1 MKRLSITFY
10 FLMFLQFCYSQNLDG
25 TYTTDFNE
33 MTLQQSGNKVTGTY
47 KYSNGVIEGTLNGK
61 ILTGTWTQSN
71 GKGKLV
77 FVFNNDFSAFSGK
90 WGHNDAEPSSAWNGK
105 KIIADIPNISGAY
118 TTDFNEMTL
127 QQSGNKVTGT
137 YKYSNG
143 VIEGTLNGKILT
155 GTWTQSNGKGK
166 LVFVFNNDFS
176 AFSGKWGHNDA
187 EPSSAWNGKKIIADI
202 PNISGAYTT
211 DFNEMTL
218 QQSGNKVTGTYKYS
232 NGVIE
237 GTLNGKILTGTWTQS
252 NGKGKLVFVF
262 NNDFSAFSGKWG
274 YNDAEPSS
282 AWNGKKL

>member
-71 GKGKLV
+71 GKGKFV

-105 KIIADIPNISGAY
+105 KIITDIPNISGTY

>member
-71 GKGKLV
+71 GKGKFV

-166 LVFVFNNDFS
+166 FVFVFNNDFS

>member
-90 WGHNDAEPSSAWNGK
+90 WG
-105 KIIADIPNISGAY
+105 
-118 TTDFNEMTL
+118 
-127 QQSGNKVTGT
+127 
-137 YKYSNG
+137 
-143 VIEGTLNGKILT
+143 
-155 GTWTQSNGKGK
+155 
-166 LVFVFNNDFS
+166 
-176 AFSGKWGHNDA
+176 
-187 EPSSAWNGKKIIADI
+187 
-202 PNISGAYTT
+202 
-211 DFNEMTL
+211 
-218 QQSGNKVTGTYKYS
+218 
-232 NGVIE
+232 
-237 GTLNGKILTGTWTQS
+237 
-252 NGKGKLVFVF
+252 
-262 NNDFSAFSGKWG
+262 